1 MMVTALLHHST
12 MRVDFESS
20 HRCRTRSPYIARTW
34 KSYSRL
40 DLRRTPHTTDI
51 PERAQLPETRCRAL
65 SCRGL

>member
-1 MMVTALLHHST
+1 MTVTALPHHSS

-20 HRCRTRSPYIARTW
+20 HRYRTRSTDIARTW

-40 DLRRTPHTTDI
+40 DLRWSPHTTDI
-51 PERAQLPETRCRAL
+51 PERAQLPEARCRAL